1 MHITKQLSLLITTTI
16 VLPFHMFAIDSAIAT
31 PVNKQANCLDGNIV
45 DNSGTVREEYRVGTF
60 VLSDGTGSSINVRE
74 RPTTDA
80 PVRYAAPSRRGV
92 SISRQVV
99 GEDGYCWLEVEGEIW
114 SGERVV
120 GSFTGWVRGD
130 LVRMET

>member
-1 MHITKQLSLLITTTI
+1 MKKFSLLIATTI
-16 VLPFHMFAIDSAIAT
+16 VLPFYALAVDVASAT
-31 PVNKQANCLDGNIV
+31 PVNKQANCLDSNIV
-45 DNSGTVREEYRVGTF
+45 DSSGSVREEYRVGTF
-60 VLSDGTGSSINVRE
+60 VLSDGTDSSINVRE
-74 RPTTDA
+74 RPTTDV